1 MVGRPSVIRFLVL
14 FQAQS
19 WFRIVLSSIP
29 VFSSLPFRLGV
40 DWTTIAGQAVGHKLK
55 LLLKVQSKIAADV
68 NLFLTPTFAE

>member
-1 MVGRPSVIRFLVL
+1 MVGRPSVIGFLVL
-14 FQAQS
+14 FEAQS
-19 WFRIVLSSIP
+19 WWIVLSSIP

-68 NLFLTPTFAE
+68 NLFLTPTFSE